1 MNNIIN
7 KFNATN
13 WINMIKCQAIKCQDI
28 KIFSYYLIQF
38 EWFSKYNISNFV
50 NYRYRLKQNTRLIVK
65 GRVLI
70 KL

>member
-1 MNNIIN
+1 MNNMIN
-7 KFNATN
+7 KFNAIN
-13 WINMIKCQAIKCQDI
+13 WINMIKCQAVDI